1 LTAIKK
7 ASSLITL
14 QNVSLTFGLR
24 PILDQADLVIE
35 SGNRIGLLG
44 RNGEGK
50 STLLKVLTGE
60 QAVDQGQ
67 VRRQPGLR
75 IARLEQEIRHSPGA
89 LVLDV
94 VLDGLGEKGSLIH
107 LYHDLAK
114 SSANGDP
121 SALNALA
128 EVQKQIDASDAWSI
142 DQQAHAILSRMGLDP
157 EADFDSLSGGMKRRV
172 LLARALADNPE
183 VLLLDEPTNHL
194 DLEAILWMEEFLS
207 RYQGT
212 LIFITHDRRFL
223 RRLATRI
230 VELDRGRLYDWACD
244 YNTFLERK
252 QALLD
257 AEDVA
262 NAKFDK
268 KLAEEEVWIRKGIK
282 ARRTR
287 NEGRVRALKAMREE
301 RRNRLSKLGNA
312 EIKIQQGQGSGTLIA
327 EAKNV
332 DFAYA
337 DKKVIHSMNTIIH
350 RGDRVGIIGPNG
362 AGKTTLIKL
371 LLGELQPQSGTL
383 KTGSNLQI
391 AYLDQ
396 YRAALNEQKSVA
408 DNVSEGR
415 DSITIGGKDKHILSY
430 LQDFLFTPER
440 ARSPVSVLSGGEKNR
455 LLLAKLFTR
464 PANVLVL
471 DEPTNDLD
479 IETLELLE
487 EVVSEYT
494 GTLLIVSH
502 DRTFINN
509 TVTQCLVLEGDG
521 SVHEFVGD
529 YDDWLRFKEKRDSE
543 IQAKKA
549 DIKKESDGIK
559 SETRSKKLSFK
570 EQKELESLPLEI
582 EKMEEEHQQK
592 IIEMSSAEFYKLKP
606 SVIRDTQAGLE
617 ELSKKIEKAYQRW
630 EALDAIRNSA
640 IDQ

>member
-1 LTAIKK
+1 M
-7 ASSLITL
+7 ITL

-24 PILDQADLVIE
+24 PILNQADLVIE

-50 STLLKVLTGE
+50 STLFKVLTGE
-60 QAVDQGQ
+60 QAVDQGL

-75 IARLEQEIRHSPGA
+75 IARLEQEIQHNAGA
-89 LVLDV
+89 SVLDV
-94 VLDGLGEKGSLIH
+94 VLDGLGEKGILIH
-107 LYHDLAK
+107 RYYELAK
-114 SSANGDP
+114 RSASGDAAILR
-121 SALNALA
+121 ALS
-128 EVQKQIDASDAWSI
+128 EVQREIDASNAWSI
-142 DQQAHAILSRMGLDP
+142 DQQAQAILSRMSLDP
-157 EADFDSLSGGMKRRV
+157 EADFDALSGGMKRRV
-172 LLARALADNPE
+172 LLARALADDPE

-194 DLEAILWMEEFLS
+194 DLDAIQWMEEFLL

-244 YNTFLERK
+244 YSTFLERK

-257 AEDVA
+257 AEEVA

-301 RRNRLSKLGNA
+301 RRNRLGKLGNA
-312 EIKIQQGQGSGTLIA
+312 DIRIQQSQGSGTLIA

-332 DFAYA
+332 SFAY
-337 DKKVIHSMNTIIH
+337 DEKKVISDMNTIIH

-371 LLGELQPQSGTL
+371 LLGEIKPQLGVIRTGT
-383 KTGSNLQI
+383 NLQI

-396 YRAALNEQKSVA
+396 YRAALDEQKTVA

-415 DSITIGGKDKHILSY
+415 DTISIAGKDKHILSY

-487 EVVSEYT
+487 EVISEYT

-521 SVHEFVGD
+521 SVHEFIGD
-529 YDDWLRFKEKRDSE
+529 YDDWLRYRDKRKQEAQSSNTPSPKEA
-543 IQAKKA
+543 ILPKK
-549 DIKKESDGIK
+549 DTKP
-559 SETRSKKLSFK
+559 KKLSFR
-570 EQKELESLPLEI
+570 EQKELETLPIEI
-582 EKMEEEHQQK
+582 EKMEEEHQLT
-592 IIEMSSAEFYKLKP
+592 IAEMGTADFYKLDAAD
-606 SVIRDTQAGLE
+606 IRIKQTKLE
-617 ELSKKIEKAYQRW
+617 ELSKNIEVAYQRW
-630 EALDAIRNSA
+630 EELEALRIASEN
-640 IDQ
+640 

>member
-1 LTAIKK
+1 M
-7 ASSLITL
+7 ITL
-14 QNVSLTFGLR
+14 QNVSLSFGLR
-24 PILDQADLVIE
+24 PILDEADLVIE

-60 QAVDQGQ
+60 QNVDQGQ

-75 IARLEQEIRHSPGA
+75 IARLEQEIQHAPGA
-89 LVLDV
+89 KVLDV
-94 VLDGLGEKGSLIH
+94 VLDGLGDKGALLH
-107 LYHDLAK
+107 RFHDLARK
-114 SSANGDP
+114 SSSGDP
-121 SALNALA
+121 SALKALA
-128 EVQKQIDASDAWSI
+128 EVQKQIDASNAWSM
-142 DQQAHAILSRMGLDP
+142 DQQAQTILSRMSLDP
-157 EADFDSLSGGMKRRV
+157 DTEYDTLSGGMKRRV
-172 LLARALADNPE
+172 LLARALADDPE
-183 VLLLDEPTNHL
+183 LLLLDEPTNHL
-194 DLEAILWMEEFLS
+194 DIDAILWMEDFLI

-223 RRLATRI
+223 GKLATRI

-244 YNTFLERK
+244 YTTFLERK

-301 RRNRLSKLGNA
+301 RKNRLGKLGNA
-312 EIKIQQGQGSGTLIA
+312 EIRIQQGQGSGTLIA

-332 DFAYA
+332 DFSYG
-337 DKKVIHSMNTIIH
+337 DKKVISGLETIIH

-362 AGKTTLIKL
+362 AGKSTLIKL
-371 LLGELQPQSGTL
+371 LLGELNPQSGTIR
-383 KTGSNLQI
+383 TGTNLQI

-396 YRAALNEQKSVA
+396 YRAALDEYKTVA
-408 DNVSEGR
+408 DTVSGGR
-415 DSITIGGKDKHILSY
+415 DTITIGSKDKHILSY

-487 EVVSEYT
+487 EVISDYT

-502 DRTFINN
+502 DRSFINN

-521 SVHEFVGD
+521 NVHEFIGD
-529 YDDWLRFKEKRDSE
+529 YDDWLRYKEKRDQEKQS
-543 IQAKKA
+543 
-549 DIKKESDGIK
+549 SK
-559 SETRSKKLSFK
+559 SEQKKISSSPKSENRPRKLSFR
-570 EQKELESLPLEI
+570 EQKELESLPIDI
-582 EKMEEEHQQK
+582 EKLETEHQLM
-592 IIEMSSAEFYKLKP
+592 IADMSSADFFKQEP
-606 SVIRDTQAGLE
+606 EIIREKQQEMESLG
-617 ELSKKIEKAYQRW
+617 KKIEEAYLRW
-630 EALDAIRNSA
+630 ETLEAIR
-640 IDQ
+640 IDSEN

>member
-1 LTAIKK
+1 M
-7 ASSLITL
+7 ITL

-35 SGNRIGLLG
+35 PGNRIGLLG

-60 QAVDQGQ
+60 QSVDQGQ

-75 IARLEQEIRHSPGA
+75 IARLEQEIHNNSGA
-89 LVLDV
+89 SVLDV
-94 VLDGLGEKGSLIH
+94 VLDGLGEKGILIQRF
-107 LYHDLAK
+107 HDLAK
-114 SSANGDP
+114 SSANGDA
-121 SALNALA
+121 STLKALA
-128 EVQKQIDASDAWSI
+128 EVQKEIDASNAWSI
-142 DQQAHAILSRMGLDP
+142 DQQAIAILSRMDLDP
-157 EADFDSLSGGMKRRV
+157 EAEFDALSGGMKRRV
-172 LLARALADNPE
+172 LLARALADDPE

-244 YNTFLERK
+244 YTTFLERK

-257 AEDVA
+257 AEEVA

-301 RRNRLSKLGNA
+301 RRNRLGKLGNA
-312 EIKIQQGQGSGTLIA
+312 DIRIQEGQGSGTLIA

-332 DFAYA
+332 SFSYSEHS
-337 DKKVIHSMNTIIH
+337 VISGMNTIIH

-371 LLGELQPQSGTL
+371 LLGELKAQSGNIR
-383 KTGSNLQI
+383 TGSNLQI

-396 YRAALNEQKSVA
+396 YRAALEEHKTVA

-415 DSITIGGKDKHILSY
+415 DTITIAGKDKHILSY

-487 EVVSEYT
+487 EVVTEYK

-521 SVHEFVGD
+521 SVHEYVGD
-529 YDDWLRFKEKRDSE
+529 YDDWLRFKDQREKTQ
-543 IQAKKA
+543 QASKLQTKKA
-549 DIKKESDGIK
+549 LDSDKTEKKP
-559 SETRSKKLSFK
+559 RKLSFR
-570 EQKELESLPLEI
+570 EQKELETLPIEI
-582 EKMEEEHQQK
+582 EKMEEEHQSK
-592 IIEMSSAEFYKLKP
+592 VTEMSTADFYKMDA
-606 SVIRDTQAGLE
+606 SVIREKQTEVEQLSKNIEAAYHRWE
-617 ELSKKIEKAYQRW
+617 EL
-630 EALDAIRNSA
+630 EALRIESEG
-640 IDQ
+640 